1 MNDQTV
7 SLSCRIKKEVKAE
20 LEQLRAKNVPQVS
33 TSTLVLFS
41 VLELMKELRKGK
53 QGALNGNSKLTADFY
68 NFPESFIKDAYRQT
82 FINSNCKVFDFNDP
96 AADTHA
102 EAVKRQAENLSC
114 EHAE

>member
-33 TSTLVLFS
+33 TATLVLFS
-41 VLELMKELRKGK
+41 VVELMKELRKGR
-53 QGALNGNSKLTADFY
+53 QAALNGNSKLPADFY

-102 EAVKRQAENLSC
+102 EAVKRQAEDLSY
-114 EHAE
+114 EHE